1 MKELNWNYPKS
12 LADAEKLVRQ
22 ENVLPHGGGTGLLL
36 RNLTG
41 VDGLIELS
49 QLALRSVNV
58 TENEVEIGSMCTYA
72 DVISELKKT
81 DPEHILV
88 QCLRHSANTPLRN
101 RITIGGSI
109 AMFPPWSDLMGA
121 LIALDAKVTLIGENS
136 GDFPVV
142 EYVKNKNLRSG
153 SLITA
158 VKFQNSPWRSAHYR
172 EIRTKS
178 DMPIFNLTVL
188 LRVATERVTESRI
201 IVVGTVSKFARLNA
215 VEDYLKDRKSEEI
228 KSAEI
233 EKLVNLKFAGSRIDD
248 PEYVNIK
255 AGIEL
260 GRMIQKMVRS

>member
-36 RNLTG
+36 RNLSG
-41 VDGLIELS
+41 IDGLIELS
-49 QLALRSVNV
+49 QLPLRYVNAA
-58 TENEVEIGSMCTYA
+58 NGMIEIGSMCSYA
-72 DVISELKKT
+72 DVVTEFRKI
-81 DPEHILV
+81 DPKHILV
-88 QCLRHSANTPLRN
+88 KCLHHSANTPLRN
-101 RITIGGSI
+101 RITVGGSI
-109 AMFPPWSDLMGA
+109 AMFLPWTDLMGA

-142 EYVKNKNLRSG
+142 EYVKNKKLRSG

-188 LRVATERVTESRI
+188 LRVATDKVTESRI

>member
-1 MKELNWNYPKS
+1 MKELNWNYPKT

-58 TENEVEIGSMCTYA
+58 TENEVEIGNLCTYA

-81 DPEHILV
+81 DPEHILA

-136 GDFPVV
+136 GDFPV
-142 EYVKNKNLRSG
+142 EDYVKDSNLCKN

-158 VKFQNSPWRSAHYR
+158 VKFHNSGWRSAHYR

-178 DMPIFNLTVL
+178 DMPVFNHTVL
-188 LRVATERVTESRI
+188 LKVEADKISESRI
-201 IVVGTVSKFARLNA
+201 IVVGTASKFTRLTA
-215 VEDYLKDRKSEEI
+215 VEDYLNSRKIDEI
-228 KSAEI
+228 KPAEI

-248 PEYVNIK
+248 PDYSNIK

-260 GRMIQKMVRS
+260 GRMIVQMVRT